1 MKIEVAKRDLET
13 ALQVVSIGAASTGS
27 DLTTHFVFR
36 TKEDT
41 VEVLSNNGRLGAS
54 APFIARVEGGGS
66 FTVESWRL
74 NKWVAAVEDAAL
86 TLEHDDANKT
96 VVATSPKGSV
106 KFQSLDPSAFPYWD
120 DQFGETEEGIKIAA
134 KRFQAA
140 LSHVKM
146 FISDKDTTNPTLA
159 VTEIIN
165 NSLQATDKGAL
176 AVVTLQRDATTTN
189 EEGEET
195 TKYVPEMEGSNLRIH
210 GKDLSQVLSFLSTCG
225 DEPVELREHE
235 RCLFL
240 IREDGSVLNIG
251 RPRHAFPELG
261 LDDQNQ
267 NDPHWWTLKT
277 QDLKSAIGTLAA
289 SAPRE
294 ERRITF
300 NFADNMV
307 SMRMTSASGS
317 KNLLHLE
324 PLDNGSSKD
333 ANEMPEDGFEI
344 AYPYLLSL
352 LSQHKGDTIAFGL
365 HPQIDDKGKHRGGW
379 TRFRETRE
387 GDDFLTLLVWLI

>member
-1 MKIEVAKRDLET
+1 MKIEVAKSDLEA

-36 TKEDT
+36 TKGDII
-41 VEVLSNNGRLGAS
+41 EVLSNNGRLGAS
-54 APFIARVEGGGS
+54 APFIGSVDEEGS

-86 TLEHDDANKT
+86 TLESKDNAI
-96 VVATSPKGSV
+96 VATSPKGSV
-106 KFQSLDPSAFPYWD
+106 KFQSLDPSSFPYWD

-134 KRFQAA
+134 KRFHAA

-146 FISDKDTTNPTLA
+146 FISDKDTTNPTLS
-159 VTEIIN
+159 VTEILN
-165 NSLQATDKGAL
+165 DSLQATDKGAL
-176 AVVTLQRDATTTN
+176 AVVTLQKSTTTKN
-189 EEGEET
+189 DEGEE
-195 TKYVPEMEGSNLRIH
+195 VVEVSPEMVGSNLRIH
-210 GKDLSQVLSFLSTCG
+210 GKDLSQVLSFLATCG
-225 DEPVELREHE
+225 DDAVELREHE

-240 IREDGSVLNIG
+240 IREDGGTLNIG

-261 LDDQNQ
+261 LDDQGNK
-267 NDPHWWTLKT
+267 DPHWWTLKT
-277 QDLKSAIGTLAA
+277 EDLKSAIGTLAA
-289 SAPRE
+289 SAARE
-294 ERRITF
+294 DRRITF

-307 SMRMTSASGS
+307 SMCMTAASGS

-324 PLDNGSSKD
+324 PLDSGEEED
-333 ANEMPEDGFEI
+333 ATPMPEEGFEI

-352 LSQHKGDTIAFGL
+352 LSQHKGDTLVFGL
-365 HPQIDDKGKHRGGW
+365 HPQMDEKGKHRGGW
-379 TRFRETRE
+379 TRFRELRE